1 MRDGETFHPITV
13 YFLVPLMLDPL
24 PLPSGCVLRPAIPA
38 DKPLI
43 QTLLDQCR
51 REVLPSISDSERALR
66 GLAIATGIL
75 LGGYLI
81 ISAKP
86 GQLLL
91 PLAGFTGAIGIGVV
105 AVQVLTWS
113 EGWAN
118 FWIIEQNDR
127 PVACAKLRCYSR
139 YSVLNDLFV
148 VPEWR
153 DRGLGSY
160 LIANLGKKATKPLYL
175 TCLPSLVQFY
185 TRLGFSPISVNHLS
199 PLLQFDLGIPNQLTV
214 VPLVMK

>member
-1 MRDGETFHPITV
+1 
-13 YFLVPLMLDPL
+13 MLDPL
-24 PLPSGCVLRPAIPA
+24 PLPSDCVLRPAISD

-43 QTLLDQCR
+43 QTLLEQFR
-51 REVLPSISDSERALR
+51 REVLPSISDSERTLR
-66 GLAIATGIL
+66 GLAIAASIL
-75 LGGYLI
+75 FGSYLVV
-81 ISAKP
+81 SSKP
-86 GQLLL
+86 GNLIL
-91 PLAGFTGAIGIGVV
+91 PLVGFAGAAGIGVV
-105 AVQVLTWS
+105 VVQILTWN

-118 FWIIEQNDR
+118 FWVIEQNDR
-127 PVACAKLRCYSR
+127 LVACAKLRCYSR

-148 VPEWR
+148 VPELR

-175 TCLPSLVQFY
+175 TCLPSLVKFY
-185 TRLGFSPISVNHLS
+185 MRLGFTPISISHLS

>member
-1 MRDGETFHPITV
+1 MVQLSFHTTPV
-13 YFLVPLMLDPL
+13 YSIASLMLDPL
-24 PLPSGCVLRPAIPA
+24 PLPPDCILRSATPA

-43 QTLLDQCR
+43 QSLLEQFR
-51 REVLPSISDSERALR
+51 QEVLPSISDSERALR

-75 LGGYLI
+75 FGGYLV
-81 ISAKP
+81 ISLKP
-86 GQLLL
+86 GQILL
-91 PLAGFTGAIGIGVV
+91 PLVGLAGAISIGVV
-105 AVQVLTWS
+105 AVQILTWN

-118 FWIIEQNDR
+118 FWVIEQNDR
-127 PVACAKLRCYSR
+127 LVACAKLRCYSR

-148 VPEWR
+148 VPELR

-160 LIANLGKKATKPLYL
+160 LIANLGRKATKPLYL

-185 TRLGFSPISVNHLS
+185 MRFGFTPISINHLS

>member
-1 MRDGETFHPITV
+1 
-13 YFLVPLMLDPL
+13 MLDPL
-24 PLPSGCVLRPAIPA
+24 PLPPDCVLRSATPA
-38 DKPLI
+38 DKPPI
-43 QTLLDQCR
+43 QSLLEQFR

-75 LGGYLI
+75 FGGYI
-81 ISAKP
+81 VISLKP
-86 GQLLL
+86 GQLPL
-91 PLAGFTGAIGIGVV
+91 PLLGLAGAVGIGVV
-105 AVQVLTWS
+105 AVQILTWN
-113 EGWAN
+113 EGWAD
-118 FWIIEQNDR
+118 FWVIEQNDR
-127 PVACAKLRCYSR
+127 LVACAKLRCYSR

-148 VPEWR
+148 IPELR

-160 LIANLGKKATKPLYL
+160 LIANLGRKATKPLYL

-185 TRLGFSPISVNHLS
+185 MRLGFTPISVNHLS